1 MEDQCMKEEQEDQ
14 GFVFKDRRKISL
26 DETEEEAA
34 AAASAGEAP
43 PSEETRQ
50 ESRSDSAEPSP
61 ETDSRQRSAL
71 LPEVNFSTFVF
82 SLSSSALV
90 HLGEIPEP
98 VSKRM
103 QPDLGLAKQIIDT
116 LGMIDEKTRGNL
128 DADEERLLK
137 GILYDLR
144 MRFVQKN
151 K

>member
-1 MEDQCMKEEQEDQ
+1 MNQEPEDQ

-26 DETEEEAA
+26 DETSEEPAAATSTGEPSPTGEPDRESQAA
-34 AAASAGEAP
+34 AA
-43 PSEETRQ
+43 
-50 ESRSDSAEPSP
+50 EPSRK
-61 ETDSRQRSAL
+61 TDSSRHSTV

-98 VSKRM
+98 VSNQM
-103 QPDLGLAKQIIDT
+103 QQDLGLAKQIIDT
-116 LGMIDEKTRGNL
+116 LGMIADKTSGNL
-128 DADEERLLK
+128 DADEERLIK

-144 MRFVQKN
+144 MRFVQKS